1 VTVALSHTPVLETD
15 RLRLRAPDGSDWP
28 AWVDFATS
36 DRARWVG
43 GPLDRDRAWR
53 SLGHLIGHWVMRG
66 WGMFVFCDRAST
78 RPLGMTG
85 PWFPEGWPER
95 EIGWSVW
102 DPAAEGKGYAFEA
115 ASAARD
121 HAYRALGWTTAVS
134 YIDPDNLRSIALA
147 ERLGATRDLDAAVP
161 GATEACL
168 VWRHPA
174 PGATA

>member
-1 VTVALSHTPVLETD
+1 VTVTLSHTPVLETE

-28 AWVDFATS
+28 AWVDFTTS
-36 DRARWVG
+36 DRARWIG

-53 SLGHLIGHWVMRG
+53 AMGHMIGHWVMRG
-66 WGMFVFCDRAST
+66 WGMFVFCNRAT
-78 RPLGMTG
+78 GRPLGMAG

-102 DPAAEGKGYAFEA
+102 NPDAEGKGFAFEA
-115 ASAARD
+115 ASTAIL

-147 ERLGATRDLDAAVP
+147 ERLGAVRDLDAKAP
-161 GATEACL
+161 GTDPCT
-168 VWRHPA
+168 VYRHPA
-174 PGATA
+174 PGGTA